1 MAVPQS
7 LSSKPELLTK
17 ELRHLLRSGFPITDA
32 TAGDVLTE
40 QRVVIAHA
48 QHPDE
53 RASRI
58 TALERVLR
66 QILTEFGRSS
76 RGRAAQILFGA
87 DRGLR
92 GTNLTFRRGQAAD
105 VLERSFDHVRKH
117 IEPQLLGEVAFALHQ
132 ENLRYKPAS
141 DRGRPELAAHEDTP
155 ILTDDSLTA
164 REELLS
170 RLWSAVYGFRS
181 ELIAMQRR
189 IHDEG
194 EAPDPDLPYHADSAK
209 WQLARLLSAVA
220 DYLDEYGEEIL
231 HGDVP
236 FNVEGLV
243 ALAGWQGGIR
253 SDEANRLRYTLARTG
268 PDDRHA
274 FLRALAGG
282 TASNAAVKTPS
293 ADPEP
298 LRST

>member
-1 MAVPQS
+1 MVVRQP
-7 LSSKPELLTK
+7 LSSKPGLLTK

-32 TAGDVLTE
+32 AAGDVLTE
-40 QRVVIAHA
+40 QRVVIANA

-66 QILTEFGRSS
+66 QILTDFGRSP
-76 RGRAAQILFGA
+76 RGRAARILFGA

-92 GTNLTFRRGQAAD
+92 GTNLSFRRGEAAD

-117 IEPQLLGEVAFALHQ
+117 IEPQIVDEVAFALHQ
-132 ENLRYKPAS
+132 ENFRYKPAS
-141 DRGRPELAAHEDTP
+141 DRGRPEIAVNEDTP
-155 ILTDDSLTA
+155 ILTDDSFTA
-164 REELLS
+164 QEELLC

-181 ELIAMQRR
+181 ELIATQRR

-194 EAPDPDLPYHADSAK
+194 EAPDPDLPYHLDSAK

-243 ALAGWQGGIR
+243 ALAGWHGGIR
-253 SDEANRLRYTLARTG
+253 GDEANRLRYTLARTG
-268 PDDRHA
+268 PDDRQA
-274 FLRALAGG
+274 FLSALARG
-282 TASNAAVKTPS
+282 TATNAAVKMSS
-293 ADPEP
+293 AD
-298 LRST
+298 